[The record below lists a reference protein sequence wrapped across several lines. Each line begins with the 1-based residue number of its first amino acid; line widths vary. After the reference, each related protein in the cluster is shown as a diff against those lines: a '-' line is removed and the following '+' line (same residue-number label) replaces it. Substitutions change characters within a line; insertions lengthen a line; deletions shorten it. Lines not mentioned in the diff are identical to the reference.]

1 MTEDVKSCMLFR
13 KLFINFI
20 KEVGKMLVN
29 MSSVKRQQ
37 VNSLNNRA
45 NGSAMS
51 TNGISAA
58 FSGIL
63 SKFSYGSPAFVSV
76 TTP

>member
-1 MTEDVKSCMLFR
+1 
-13 KLFINFI
+13 
-20 KEVGKMLVN
+20 MLVN
-29 MSSVKRQQ
+29 MSSVERQKMNN
-37 VNSLNNRA
+37 VNCRA

-51 TNGISAA
+51 INGISAA

>member
-1 MTEDVKSCMLFR
+1 
-13 KLFINFI
+13 
-20 KEVGKMLVN
+20 MLVN
-29 MSSVKRQQ
+29 MSSVKRQKM
-37 VNSLNNRA
+37 NSVNNR
-45 NGSAMS
+45 
-51 TNGISAA
+51 TNGITMSINGISVA